1 MKLRDKTT
9 VLIFDEDPV
18 FGIVA
23 IDTLQLAG
31 FNAVAAGE
39 GQTPMAAFEQHA
51 PDLVMIEVDK
61 PGTPGFDLCA
71 QIRAHPE
78 GRDVPIVMVTGN
90 YDTESISRAYRVGA
104 TDFVNKPIL
113 WAMLPHRLG
122 FLHRAHLNVR
132 ALQTSDQKNRALLSA
147 LPDTLVVVD
156 SQGLVLQEI
165 VVGESVAGRT
175 LVGRPFEEILPAE
188 VARRARQAMYAP
200 GTGVQS
206 YEFST
211 GNGIAQRSFEARL
224 CPRPDGNF
232 LIVMRDATE
241 RRRAEARIQYL
252 AYYDTLTGLPNRQLF
267 VRELR
272 RAIRIAE
279 RSGHKIALLYL
290 DLDKFKRINDN
301 LGHAIGD
308 SLLQDVARRLESS
321 VRPTDFVATANPDA
335 GPADTRIARV
345 GGDEFVVLLSG
356 LTEDSQA
363 GAIATRVRQALTEPF
378 SCGGHRFVVT
388 PSIGIA
394 MFPQDGSDMEDLMVK
409 ADMAMYQAKDQG
421 RNGHAFYGESMNV
434 RSLGR
439 MELESDLRRAFESND
454 FTLCYQPKMNL
465 SSGAITGVE
474 ALLRWH
480 HAERGWIPPNSFISL
495 AEETGLIVPLGEW
508 VVHEACKQLKLWS
521 AQGLGYLTIAVNIS
535 PQHFARDDFV
545 DSVLRAMRQFGIK
558 PQQLEIEIT
567 EGVLMRNVAET
578 TAALNRLRAAG
589 LTLSIDDFGTGYS
602 SLGYLKQFPVDAL
615 KIDRS
620 FVKDS
625 HVSSD
630 DAAICAAIIAMAR
643 ELRLKVIAEG
653 VEVAEQV
660 EFLRKHGCDQIQ
672 GYLVSKPISA
682 ENLEDLLRHGSTGA
696 EVTQAVPVGEYAG
709 D

>member
-1 MKLRDKTT
+1 
-9 VLIFDEDPV
+9 VLEEISVGE
-18 FGIVA
+18 A
-23 IDTLQLAG
+23 
-31 FNAVAAGE
+31 AAG
-39 GQTPMAAFEQHA
+39 H
-51 PDLVMIEVDK
+51 
-61 PGTPGFDLCA
+61 
-71 QIRAHPE
+71 
-78 GRDVPIVMVTGN
+78 
-90 YDTESISRAYRVGA
+90 
-104 TDFVNKPIL
+104 
-113 WAMLPHRLG
+113 
-122 FLHRAHLNVR
+122 
-132 ALQTSDQKNRALLSA
+132 
-147 LPDTLVVVD
+147 
-156 SQGLVLQEI
+156 GLV
-165 VVGESVAGRT
+165 GK
-175 LVGRPFEEILPAE
+175 PFEEILPGD
-188 VARRARQAMYAP
+188 VARRVRQAMYAP
-200 GTGVQS
+200 GGSVQT

-211 GNGIAQRSFEARL
+211 GAGSAQRSFEARL
-224 CPRPDGNF
+224 CPRPDGTF

-290 DLDKFKRINDN
+290 DLDKFKRINDS
-301 LGHAIGD
+301 LGHTVGD
-308 SLLQDVARRLESS
+308 TLLQDVARRLESS
-321 VRPTDFVATANPDA
+321 VRPTDFVAAA
-335 GPADTRIARV
+335 ASGAVSGDTRIARV

-356 LTEDSQA
+356 LTEDAQA
-363 GAIATRVRQALTEPF
+363 GAIATRVRQTLAEPF

-394 MFPQDGSDMEDLMVK
+394 MFPRDGTDMEDLMVK

-421 RNGHAFYGESMNV
+421 RNGHAFYGDSMNV

-454 FTLCYQPKMNL
+454 FTLSYQPKMEL
-465 SSGAITGVE
+465 SSGVITGVE

-521 AQGLGYLTIAVNIS
+521 TQGLGYLTIAVNIS

-545 DSVLRAMRQFGIK
+545 ESVLRAMRQFGIK

-567 EGVLMRNVAET
+567 ESVLMRNVGET

-589 LTLSIDDFGTGYS
+589 LSLSIDDFGTGYS

-672 GYLVSKPISA
+672 GYLVSKPVTADS
-682 ENLEDLLRHGSTGA
+682 LEDLLRHGTSVT
-696 EVTQAVPVGEYAG
+696 EVTLAVPVSEYAG